1 MKTFRMES
9 SIVQIRP
16 QEGVDFVTDENSNSI
31 GVIRYNPEF
40 TDDGVSKIQY
50 HNLVKSNKENI
61 KSKLES
67 PKNQSSYPNG

>member
-1 MKTFRMES
+1 MKTVENKGQFHTS
-9 SIVQIRP
+9 NYII
-16 QEGVDFVTDENSNSI
+16 GVDFVTDENSNSI
-31 GVIRYNPEF
+31 GVIRYKPEF